1 MRHIS
6 AIDTQLIKVMQSKK
20 LFVYVSFLRIGMCQL
35 PEFKQFPLYHPSMTF
50 SQVIPKLSSR
60 GRDLLQVRTN
70 EKRVYA
76 DFECLRI
83 CYHNLIVKIYNIFCI
98 LAFID
103 LQSCASVIS
112 RWIYGASVLPRP
124 QPFHQKL
131 LANKRYLPE
140 CDYDLVY
147 IYDFV

>member
-1 MRHIS
+1 
-6 AIDTQLIKVMQSKK
+6 
-20 LFVYVSFLRIGMCQL
+20 MCQL

-103 LQSCASVIS
+103 LQSCASVVS

-131 LANKRYLPE
+131 LANKKILTRMWLWSRIHLWFR
-140 CDYDLVY
+140 LVHTF
-147 IYDFV
+147 ILILQISQIC